1 MKKQSIFT
9 DQSKEA
15 REARARMADIDS
27 DIEGLAKDDRIS
39 ALCDKW
45 RKEGVSSEE
54 YIRRLLKALGVR
66 K

>member
-9 DQSKEA
+9 DQSDEA
-15 REARARMADIDS
+15 REARARMADVDS
-27 DIEGLAKDDRIS
+27 DIEGMAKDDRIS

-45 RKEGVSSEE
+45 LREGVSSEK
-54 YIRRLLKALGVR
+54 YNRRLLNALGVQ